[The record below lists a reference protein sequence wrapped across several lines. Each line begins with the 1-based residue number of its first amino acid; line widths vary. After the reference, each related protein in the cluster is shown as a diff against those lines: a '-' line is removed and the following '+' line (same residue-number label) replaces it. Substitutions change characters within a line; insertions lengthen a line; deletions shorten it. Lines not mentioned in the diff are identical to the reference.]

1 MRYLDYIC
9 TWTILLTA
17 VSFMLA
23 IEIMHLHLHLQGAI
37 LDIPFLWLLVAML
50 NFLRL
55 RNGYARVPGLM
66 VPCVGA
72 NLVALTMEIVRWR
85 LCGGALLRYWGPYT
99 YIAAMAFVGETI
111 LSMVRRNDSGSSARL

>member
-9 TWTILLTA
+9 TWAIFLTA

-23 IEIMHLHLHLQGAI
+23 IEILHLRGAI
-37 LDIPFLWLLVAML
+37 LDIPFLWLLVAMV

-66 VPCVGA
+66 VTCVGA
-72 NLVALTMEIVRWR
+72 NLVALALETVRWR
-85 LCGGALLRYWGPYT
+85 LFGDGILKEWGLYT
-99 YIAAMAFVGETI
+99 FVAAVAFLGETV
-111 LSMVRRNDSGSSARL
+111 LSIGRKNDPGSPARL

>member
-1 MRYLDYIC
+1 MRYLDYLC
-9 TWTILLTA
+9 AWAILLTA

-23 IEIMHLHLHLQGAI
+23 IEILQLQRAI

-66 VPCVGA
+66 VTCVGA
-72 NLVALTMEIVRWR
+72 NLVALTMETVRWR
-85 LCGGALLRYWGPYT
+85 LFGGGILQAWGLYT
-99 YIAAMAFVGETI
+99 FVAAVAFFGETI
-111 LSMVRRNDSGSSARL
+111 LSIVRKNDPGSAARI

>member
-1 MRYLDYIC
+1 MRYLDYVFA
-9 TWTILLTA
+9 WAILLTA

-23 IEIMHLHLHLQGAI
+23 IEILHLPNAI

-66 VPCVGA
+66 VTCVGA
-72 NLVALTMEIVRWR
+72 NVVALTLEIVRWR
-85 LCGGALLRYWGPYT
+85 LFGSGILKAWGLYT
-99 YIAAMAFVGETI
+99 FVAAVAFLGETI
-111 LSMVRRNDSGSSARL
+111 LSVVRKNDPGSAARL